1 MGTDSHLG
9 ERLDAYLDNEV
20 SVDGSLAVQ
29 AHLRDCARCRTDA
42 ETRLALRTA
51 LQRALASAPV
61 PSRQFVAR
69 LGQALRR
76 ADGPRRQRQARLAW
90 TGSALA
96 AGAALLLVLRPGL
109 PAQDSALRGEVVAAH
124 LRSLQAQHLTDV
136 ASTDTHTVKPWFSG
150 RLPFGLP
157 VRDFSA
163 AGFPLVGGRLDFVG
177 GRPVA
182 ALVYKSRQHAIN
194 ILVWPEETG
203 RCGPTTRESQAGLNL
218 LHWTCGGMA
227 WWAVSDVNAADLQA
241 LAAHLQEPEP

>member
-1 MGTDSHLG
+1 MGTESHLG

-20 SVDGSLAVQ
+20 SVDGSLLVQ

-42 ETRLALRTA
+42 EARLALRAA
-51 LQRALASAPV
+51 LQRTLRPA
-61 PSRQFVAR
+61 PSRQFLAR
-69 LGQALRR
+69 LGRDLRR

-90 TGSALA
+90 AGSALA
-96 AGAALLLVLRPGL
+96 ASAALLLVLRPGL
-109 PAQDSALRGEVVAAH
+109 PAQESALRGEVVAAH

-136 ASTDTHTVKPWFSG
+136 ASTDAHTVKPWFAG
-150 RLPFGLP
+150 KLPFGLP

-163 AGFPLVGGRLDFVG
+163 AGFPLLGGRLDYLD

-194 ILVWPEETG
+194 VLVWPVETG
-203 RCGPTTRESQAGLNL
+203 RCSPATRESQAGLNL

-227 WWAVSDVNAADLQA
+227 WWAVSDVNVLDLQT